1 MAASRCG
8 KVFSKSP
15 KNQAVQTKKSSR
27 TRQTKIDANKIAKQQ
42 KDEVVT
48 DKEKQDMMLEWA
60 MNGFKPSGPKGFAPT
75 EGNGNTCIDR
85 GQQEEPAILISRLS
99 LHMHCM
105 YVASIRLDFH
115 WKWTECTE
123 YNLILRV
130 STFYPY

>member
-15 KNQAVQTKKSSR
+15 KNQAVQTKKSR

-42 KDEVVT
+42 KDEVLT

-75 EGNGNTCIDR
+75 EGNGNTC
-85 GQQEEPAILISRLS
+85 ALITGDNGGAQS
-99 LHMHCM
+99 
-105 YVASIRLDFH
+105 
-115 WKWTECTE
+115 
-123 YNLILRV
+123 
-130 STFYPY
+130 

>member
-27 TRQTKIDANKIAKQQ
+27 TRQTKNDANKIAKQQ
-42 KDEVVT
+42 KDEVLT

-75 EGNGNTCIDR
+75 EGNGNTCALLRATR
-85 GQQEEPAILISRLS
+85 GAHNPKLQVVITHA
-99 LHMHCM
+99 LHVCSQH
-105 YVASIRLDFH
+105 SFGLH
-115 WKWTECTE
+115 
-123 YNLILRV
+123 
-130 STFYPY
+130 

>member
-42 KDEVVT
+42 KDEVLT
-48 DKEKQDMMLEWA
+48 GKEKQDLMLEWA

-75 EGNGNTCIDR
+75 EGNGNTCALIA
-85 GQQEEPAILISRLS
+85 GNLEQPAILIFRLS
-99 LHMHCM
+99 FHMRRM
-105 YVASIRLDFH
+105 YVASILDLH
-115 WKWTECTE
+115 
-123 YNLILRV
+123 
-130 STFYPY
+130 

>member
-42 KDEVVT
+42 NDEVLT

-60 MNGFKPSGPKGFAPT
+60 MNGFKPSGRKGFAPT
-75 EGNGNTCIDR
+75 EGNGNTCALIAGDE
-85 GQQEEPAILISRLS
+85 GPAILISRL
-99 LHMHCM
+99 LLRRRRV
-105 YVASIRLDFH
+105 YVASIHLDFH
-115 WKWTECTE
+115 
-123 YNLILRV
+123 
-130 STFYPY
+130 